1 MATVVPTVSRAV
13 EHFPQGYGLDNQ
25 TGVLTDVL
33 LGSPANLDWLPI
45 NSIARM
51 ALRNREKLGT
61 TWSKERALAQWQ
73 AMVDVY
79 TGAGVRVHLVE
90 ADAGLTH
97 SVYTRDSTFMTPWG
111 PVVAAIQTEARRR
124 DYAVIA
130 RTYERLG
137 VPIWNWVTA
146 GYFEGGDFG
155 IIEPG
160 KALLGYAGD
169 RSTAEGANQVK
180 GWLEAEGWEA
190 MTVPLA
196 PQFVHL
202 DAVVVMLAEKLALV
216 CEDALERYALDW
228 FDANGIRRIPVTY
241 RECVGLGGNL
251 VSLGGGRVLSMA
263 ANTTVNARL
272 RAEGLEVHAV
282 EYDQMALCGGGVHC
296 SCHELRR
303 DPG

>member
-1 MATVVPTVSRAV
+1 MATTTEPQTGTAL
-13 EHFPQGYGLDNQ
+13 PQGVGLDNQ
-25 TGVLTDVL
+25 TGILTDVL
-33 LGSPANLDWLPI
+33 LGRPDNLAWLPI

-61 TWSKERALAQWQ
+61 TWTKERALAQWQ
-73 AMVDVY
+73 AMADTY
-79 TGAGVRVHLVE
+79 AGAGVRVHLVD
-90 ADAGLTH
+90 ADPGLTH
-97 SVYTRDSTFMTPWG
+97 SVYTRDSTFVTPWG

-137 VPIWNWVTA
+137 VPVWNWVTA

-160 KALLGYAGD
+160 KVLLGYAGD
-169 RSTAEGANQVK
+169 RSTKEGAEQVQ
-180 GWLEAEGWEA
+180 GWMQAEGWEA

-202 DAVVVMLAEKLALV
+202 DAVVVMLHSKLALV
-216 CEDALERYALDW
+216 CDDALERYALDW
-228 FDANGIRRIPVTY
+228 FDANGIKRIPVTY
-241 RECVGLGGNL
+241 RECVNLGGNL
-251 VSLGGGRVLSMA
+251 VSLGGGRILSMA
-263 ANTTVNARL
+263 ANTAVNARL
-272 RAEGLEVHAV
+272 RAEGLEVIEI

-303 DPG
+303 DSA